1 VGETDCQLEFS
12 DSLLSISVNSKII
25 EKLNKL
31 KNDRVHGA
39 GWLSRQAIS
48 TLNLAINESQARTV
62 ADFVE
67 EIRTV
72 AAELIKARPSITS
85 IANYIN
91 QFLQQVILR
100 SRSEKNLASL
110 KSFAKAKGNELIKSS
125 VRAVSKAVEYGCG
138 IITDFDTVI
147 TCSYSSTVCKVLELS
162 RQRETKFRVIV
173 AESRFKDKAY
183 GEITAE
189 QLMKHQ
195 IPAEIIRD
203 ENVQLRISKVDKA
216 LVGADSI
223 TADGYLINGTP
234 TLILA
239 QATKKKKIPFYTVCE
254 TAKFDIQG
262 CTSKGTELEPG
273 FDKTPLD
280 LITGII
286 TEKGTMQPS
295 LIIAYIEQ
303 MTQLSPSR

>member
-1 VGETDCQLEFS
+1 M
-12 DSLLSISVNSKII
+12 NSKII

-39 GWLSRQAIS
+39 GWLSQQAIS
-48 TLNLAINESQARTV
+48 TLNLAISESQARTV

-67 EIRTV
+67 EIKTV

-91 QFLQQVILR
+91 QFLQQVVLM
-100 SRSEKNLASL
+100 SQSEQNLASL
-110 KSFAKAKGNELIKSS
+110 KSFAKAKRNEIIKSS

-138 IITDFDTVI
+138 IITDLDTVI
-147 TCSYSSTVCKVLELS
+147 TCSYSSTVCKVIELS
-162 RQRETKFRVIV
+162 RERGTKFRVII

-203 ENVQLRISKVDKA
+203 ENIQLRMSKADKA
-216 LVGADSI
+216 LIGADSI

-234 TLILA
+234 TLTLA
-239 QATKKKKIPFYTVCE
+239 QTAKKKRIPFYTICE

-262 CTSKGTELEPG
+262 CTSKGAELEPG

-295 LIIAYIEQ
+295 LVIAYIEE
-303 MTQLSPSR
+303 MRHLPP

>member
-1 VGETDCQLEFS
+1 LNTEVTE
-12 DSLLSISVNSKII
+12 KIN
-25 EKLNKL
+25 EL

-48 TLNLAINESQARTV
+48 ILNLAVSESQTRTV
-62 ADFVE
+62 AEFVE
-67 EIRTV
+67 EIQTV
-72 AAELIKARPSITS
+72 GAELVKARPSITP

-91 QFLQQVILR
+91 QFLQQIILR
-100 SRSEKNLASL
+100 SQSEKNLSSL

-138 IITDFDTVI
+138 VIADLDTVI
-147 TCSYSSTVCKVLELS
+147 TCSYSSTVCRVLELS

-173 AESRFKDKAY
+173 AESRFEDKAY

-189 QLMKHQ
+189 QLMKHR
-195 IPAEIIRD
+195 IPVEIIRD
-203 ENVQLRISKVDKA
+203 ENIRIRISKADKA

-223 TADGYLINGTP
+223 TAAGYLINGTP
-234 TLILA
+234 TLTLA
-239 QATKKKKIPFYTVCE
+239 QAAKKKKIPFYTICE
-254 TAKFDIQG
+254 TAKFDTQG
-262 CTSKGTELEPG
+262 YTSKATELEPG
-273 FDKTPLD
+273 FDKIPLD

-295 LIIAYIEQ
+295 LVIAYIEE
-303 MTQLSPSR
+303 MGHLPP

>member
-1 VGETDCQLEFS
+1 MNTKV
-12 DSLLSISVNSKII
+12 I
-25 EKLNKL
+25 EEINKL
-31 KNDRVHGA
+31 KSDRVHGA

-48 TLNLAINESQARTV
+48 ILNLALDKSQAHTI
-62 ADFVE
+62 AEFIE
-67 EIRTV
+67 EIQMV
-72 AAELIKARPSITS
+72 ASELVKARPSITP
-85 IANYIN
+85 IANYIG
-91 QFLQQVILR
+91 QFLQQIIQM
-100 SRSEKNLASL
+100 SQSEKDLASL

-138 IITDFDTVI
+138 IITDLDTVI
-147 TCSYSSTVCKVLELS
+147 TCSYSSTICKVLELS
-162 RQRETKFRVIV
+162 MQRETRFRVIV
-173 AESRFKDKAY
+173 AESRFEDNAY

-189 QLMKHQ
+189 QLMKHK

-203 ENVQLRISKVDKA
+203 KDIQVRISKADKA

-234 TLILA
+234 TLTLA
-239 QATKKKKIPFYTVCE
+239 QAARKKKIPLYTICE
-254 TAKFDIQG
+254 TAKFDIDG
-262 CTSKGTELEPG
+262 ATSKRAELEPG

-295 LIIAYIEQ
+295 LVIAYIEETRQ
-303 MTQLSPSR
+303 MPP

>member
-1 VGETDCQLEFS
+1 
-12 DSLLSISVNSKII
+12 VNSKII

-31 KNDRVHGA
+31 KNDRGHGA

-48 TLNLAINESQARTV
+48 TLNLAISESQVYTI

-67 EIRTV
+67 EIKTV
-72 AAELIKARPSITS
+72 AAELIKARPSITP

-91 QFLQQVILR
+91 QFLQQIIQR
-100 SRSEKNLASL
+100 SQSEKNLISL

-125 VRAVSKAVEYGCG
+125 VKAVSKAVEYGCG
-138 IITDFDTVI
+138 IITDLDTVI
-147 TCSYSSTVCKVLELS
+147 TCSYSSTVCKVFELS
-162 RQRETKFRVIV
+162 RERGTKFRVIV
-173 AESRFKDKAY
+173 AESRFEDKAY

-195 IPAEIIRD
+195 IPVEIIRD
-203 ENVQLRISKVDKA
+203 ENIQLRISKADKA

-223 TADGYLINGTP
+223 TADSYLINGTP

-239 QATKKKKIPFYTVCE
+239 QAAKRKKIPFYTICE
-254 TAKFDIQG
+254 TSKFDIEG

-295 LIIAYIEQ
+295 LVIAYIEE
-303 MTQLSPSR
+303 MRHLSP

>member
-1 VGETDCQLEFS
+1 
-12 DSLLSISVNSKII
+12 VNSKII

-39 GWLSRQAIS
+39 GWLSQQAIS
-48 TLNLAINESQARTV
+48 TLNLAISESQARTV

-67 EIRTV
+67 EIKTV

-91 QFLQQVILR
+91 QFLQQVVLM
-100 SRSEKNLASL
+100 SQSEQNLASL
-110 KSFAKAKGNELIKSS
+110 KSFAKAKRNELIKSS

-138 IITDFDTVI
+138 IITDLDTVI
-147 TCSYSSTVCKVLELS
+147 TCSYSSTVCKVIELS
-162 RQRETKFRVIV
+162 RERGTKFRVII

-203 ENVQLRISKVDKA
+203 ENIQLRMSKADKA
-216 LVGADSI
+216 LIGADSI

-234 TLILA
+234 TLTLA
-239 QATKKKKIPFYTVCE
+239 QTAKKKRIPFYTICE

-262 CTSKGTELEPG
+262 CTSKGAELEPG

-295 LIIAYIEQ
+295 LVIAYIEE
-303 MTQLSPSR
+303 MRHLPP

>member
-1 VGETDCQLEFS
+1 MNTKV
-12 DSLLSISVNSKII
+12 I
-25 EKLNKL
+25 ERINEL
-31 KNDRVHGA
+31 KNDRTHGA
-39 GWLSRQAIS
+39 GWLSQQAIS
-48 TLNLAINESQARTV
+48 TLNLAISESQAQTV

-67 EIRTV
+67 EIKT
-72 AAELIKARPSITS
+72 AAAVLIEARPSITS

-91 QFLQQVILR
+91 QFLQQIILR
-100 SRSEKNLASL
+100 SQSEENLASL
-110 KSFAKAKGNELIKSS
+110 KSFAKAKGNELIKLS

-138 IITDFDTVI
+138 IITDLDTVI
-147 TCSYSSTVCKVLELS
+147 TCSYSSTVSKVFELS
-162 RQRETKFRVIV
+162 RERGTKFRVIV
-173 AESRFKDKAY
+173 AESRFEDKAY

-195 IPAEIIRD
+195 IPVEIIRD
-203 ENVQLRISKVDKA
+203 ENIQVRISKADKA

-223 TADGYLINGTP
+223 TANGYLINGTP

-239 QATKKKKIPFYTVCE
+239 QAAKKKKIPLYTVCE
-254 TAKFDIQG
+254 TAKFDIPG

-280 LITGII
+280 LTTGII

-295 LIIAYIEQ
+295 LVIAYIEE
-303 MTQLSPSR
+303 TRHFSP

>member
-1 VGETDCQLEFS
+1 LDTKV
-12 DSLLSISVNSKII
+12 I
-25 EKLNKL
+25 EKINKL
-31 KNDRVHGA
+31 KSDRVHGA

-48 TLNLAINESQARTV
+48 ILNLALDKSQAHTI
-62 ADFVE
+62 AEFIE
-67 EIRTV
+67 EIQMV
-72 AAELIKARPSITS
+72 ASELVKARPSITP
-85 IANYIN
+85 IANYTG
-91 QFLQQVILR
+91 QFLQQIIQG
-100 SRSEKNLASL
+100 SQSEKELASL
-110 KSFAKAKGNELIKSS
+110 KSFAKAKGNDLIKSS

-138 IITDFDTVI
+138 IITDLDTVI

-162 RQRETKFRVIV
+162 KQRETRLRVIV
-173 AESRFKDKAY
+173 VESRFEDNVY

-203 ENVQLRISKVDKA
+203 EDIGFRISKADKA

-234 TLILA
+234 TFALA
-239 QATKKKKIPFYTVCE
+239 QAAKRKKIPFYTICE
-254 TAKFDIQG
+254 TAKFDIDG
-262 CTSKGTELEPG
+262 ATSKRAELEPG
-273 FDKTPLD
+273 FEKTPLN

-295 LIIAYIEQ
+295 LVIAYIEE
-303 MTQLSPSR
+303 TRQLST

>member
-1 VGETDCQLEFS
+1 M
-12 DSLLSISVNSKII
+12 NSKII

-100 SRSEKNLASL
+100 SQSEKNLASL

-239 QATKKKKIPFYTVCE
+239 QAAKKKKIPFYTVCE

-295 LIIAYIEQ
+295 LVIAYIEE
-303 MTQLSPSR
+303 MRHLPP